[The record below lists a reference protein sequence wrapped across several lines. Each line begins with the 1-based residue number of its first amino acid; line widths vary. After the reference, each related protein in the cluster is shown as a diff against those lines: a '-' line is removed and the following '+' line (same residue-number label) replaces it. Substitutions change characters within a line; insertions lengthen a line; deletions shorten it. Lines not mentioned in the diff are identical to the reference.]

1 MKKLLLTVLA
11 AVSCSVAAFAGTADP
26 KEIVRED
33 VLVAYEFMEAAG
45 MAHQFNQMIAMSL
58 AEYEDTPAAKPM
70 REFFNKYLSFESL
83 KADLAKLYLE
93 SFSVEEIKQLTAF
106 YQTELGKQV
115 GSQMPVLTQKSM
127 LLGQQRVMEHMDE
140 LEEAIR
146 QVMDNSPTKV
156 EEK

>member
-1 MKKLLLTVLA
+1 MKKLFLMLLA
-11 AVSCSVAAFAGTADP
+11 AVLCSIAVQAEEAQTPEVIRQD
-26 KEIVRED
+26 I
-33 VLVAYEFMEAAG
+33 LVAYEFMEAAG
-45 MAHQFNQMIAMSL
+45 MAHQFDQMIAMSL

-70 REFFNKYLSFESL
+70 REFFNKYLSFDSL

-106 YQTELGKQV
+106 YQTELGKKV
-115 GSQMPVLTQKSM
+115 VSQMPVLTQKSM

-140 LEEAIR
+140 LEAAIR
-146 QVMDNSPTKV
+146 QVVESSENKV